1 MNEITRRST
10 AKQRVLDLLRSR
22 GTAGATNVD
31 MNNLCCFRY
40 ASRIHELRKEGHH
53 IERRNGH
60 GRGVFVYFYRGYI
73 DAEVPQSLPFD
84 SLRHP
89 LQ

>member
-1 MNEITRRST
+1 MNETTRRST

-22 GTAGATNVD
+22 GMDGVTNVD

-40 ASRIHELRKEGHH
+40 ASRIHELRKEGHL
-53 IERRNGH
+53 IGRRNGH
-60 GRGVFVYFYRGYI
+60 GRGVFVYFYRGFR
-73 DAEVPQSLPFD
+73 DAEVPQSFPFD

-89 LQ
+89 IQ